1 MESII
6 FAEQENAQLLGSSQN
21 LRRRLKS
28 VPEKLKS
35 PMLAKTMTTPL
46 PSGRKAF
53 GVVGNRI
60 STPVVKT
67 QEKKLL
73 KPQETKATLAPQ
85 TKAEEY
91 PEVEQFIPYDPLE
104 FQRYSVPEDLIPLS
118 CMALSGLAC
127 FPHGRPD
134 LDDEKMEDLP
144 FLSLVEMPECPAAY
158 TELTAFLQT
167 IDELTELPSE
177 PEF

>member
-1 MESII
+1 MEGII
-6 FAEQENAQLLGSSQN
+6 FAEQENAQLHGSSQN

-35 PMLAKTMTTPL
+35 PMLAKTMVTPL
-46 PSGRKAF
+46 SSGRKAF

-60 STPVVKT
+60 STPAVKT
-67 QEKKLL
+67 QEKKLA
-73 KPQETKATLAPQ
+73 KPQETKAMPATQ
-85 TKAEEY
+85 TKVEEY

-104 FQRYSVPEDLIPLS
+104 FQRYSVPEELIPLG

-127 FPHGRPD
+127 FPHRCPD
-134 LDDEKMEDLP
+134 LDEEKIEELQY
-144 FLSLVEMPECPAAY
+144 LSPVEMPECPADL

>member
-1 MESII
+1 MASII
-6 FAEQENAQLLGSSQN
+6 FAEQENAQLGSSQN
-21 LRRRLKS
+21 LRQRLKS

-35 PMLAKTMTTPL
+35 PMLATPL
-46 PSGRKAF
+46 SSGRKAF

-60 STPVVKT
+60 STPAIKT
-67 QEKKLL
+67 HEKKLV
-73 KPQETKATLAPQ
+73 KPQETKATPTPQ
-85 TKAEEY
+85 IKAEEY
-91 PEVEQFIPYDPLE
+91 PEVEQFIPYDPLD

-127 FPHGRPD
+127 FPHRRPD
-134 LDDEKMEDLP
+134 LNEEKMEELP
-144 FLSLVEMPECPAAY
+144 YFSPVEMPECPADY

-167 IDELTELPSE
+167 IDELTELPPE

>member
-6 FAEQENAQLLGSSQN
+6 FAEQENAQLHGSSQN

-35 PMLAKTMTTPL
+35 PMLAKTMVTPL
-46 PSGRKAF
+46 SSGRKAF

-60 STPVVKT
+60 STPAVKT
-67 QEKKLL
+67 QEKKLA
-73 KPQETKATLAPQ
+73 KPQETKAMPATQ
-85 TKAEEY
+85 TKVEEY

-104 FQRYSVPEDLIPLS
+104 FQRYSVPEDLIPLG

-127 FPHGRPD
+127 FPHRCPD
-134 LDDEKMEDLP
+134 LDEEKIEELQY
-144 FLSLVEMPECPAAY
+144 LSPVEMPECPADL

>member
-1 MESII
+1 MASII
-6 FAEQENAQLLGSSQN
+6 FAEQENAQLHGSSQN

-35 PMLAKTMTTPL
+35 PMMAKTMATPL
-46 PSGRKAF
+46 SSGRKAF
-53 GVVGNRI
+53 SVVGNRI
-60 STPVVKT
+60 STPAVET
-67 QEKKLL
+67 QEKKLV
-73 KPQETKATLAPQ
+73 KPQETKATSTPQ
-85 TKAEEY
+85 TKVEEY
-91 PEVEQFIPYDPLE
+91 PEVEQFIPYDPLD

-127 FPHGRPD
+127 FPHRRPD
-134 LDDEKMEDLP
+134 LDEEKMEELP
-144 FLSLVEMPECPAAY
+144 FLSPVEMPESDY
-158 TELTAFLQT
+158 TELTEFLQT

>member
-1 MESII
+1 MRRLSVLALSVDTMESII

-144 FLSLVEMPECPAAY
+144 FLSLVEMPECP
-158 TELTAFLQT
+158 
-167 IDELTELPSE
+167 
-177 PEF
+177 